1 MVDLFLALIEVG
13 VVFKLCFTDA
23 VASGNVS
30 CHPISFRKAF
40 LSPFL
45 KTSLGNPLQ
54 RLEETAV
61 GNNPIEAMRTFPDD
75 DFHNGC
81 ELRRATSIVNVT

>member
-1 MVDLFLALIEVG
+1 MPWQAETLAAIQ
-13 VVFKLCFTDA
+13 
-23 VASGNVS
+23 
-30 CHPISFRKAF
+30 F
-40 LSPFL
+40 LSEKRFCLLFSKLPL
-45 KTSLGNPLQ
+45 EISLQ